1 MGQYLIRKNQDC
13 HKTVLGIKSAGALYK
28 SCVKDPSK
36 HRVGLGGVWYAHT
49 RTDDKKILA
58 IINAGFVLQTLHG
71 VKAVGGKQ
79 TELLRYSLSGA
90 VSDTQKPG
98 PS

>member
-1 MGQYLIRKNQDC
+1 M
-13 HKTVLGIKSAGALYK
+13 
-28 SCVKDPSK
+28 KDPNK

-79 TELLRYSLSGA
+79 TEVLKYTLSGA

-98 PS
+98 LS